1 MTPSEKKAVLE
12 FAKRSLEA
20 AVSGGTPPGVPDSG
34 VLSGGG
40 GAFVTLKTK
49 GRLRG
54 CIGHFQGLGSLG
66 ETIRAMAAEAALGD
80 PRFMPVSPEELPG
93 IRVEVSVLSPMK
105 PIEPRDVIPGT
116 HGLYVR
122 MGFRSGTLLPQVAS
136 EEGWDRETFLAHT
149 CLKASLPPDAWL
161 DPATEL
167 LAYTAE
173 VIREES
179 NP

>member
-1 MTPSEKKAVLE
+1 MT
-12 FAKRSLEA
+12 
-20 AVSGGTPPGVPDSG
+20 
-34 VLSGGG
+34 
-40 GAFVTLKTK
+40 
-49 GRLRG
+49 
-54 CIGHFQGLGSLG
+54 
-66 ETIRAMAAEAALGD
+66 
-80 PRFMPVSPEELPG
+80 PEELPG
-93 IRVEVSVLSPMK
+93 ITVEVSVLSSME
-105 PIEPRDVIPGT
+105 PIEAEQIIPGI

-122 MGFRSGTLLPQVAS
+122 RGFRSGTLLPQVAF